1 MEYEINARVKELRE
15 RLNLSQ
21 KAFAQNMG
29 LGRDVISNI
38 ENNRN
43 EVKEYVKEA
52 IYRVY
57 GVRKEWLETNEGEPF
72 YVSPEEDELAAYCAK
87 ISSGKA
93 PLLEKIIIKYMRMDE
108 DKRRIIDEFVESLI
122 DAKK

>member
-1 MEYEINARVKELRE
+1 MIKIEYEINLRVKELRE
-15 RLNLSQ
+15 LLGLSQ

-43 EVKEYVKEA
+43 EVKEYVKVA

-57 GVRKEWLETNEGEPF
+57 NVRREWLENGEGDPL
-72 YVSPEEDELAAYCAK
+72 YVPPEEDELSAYCAK
-87 ISSGKA
+87 ICSGKA
-93 PLLEKIIIKYMRMDE
+93 PLLEKVILKYMRLDAE
-108 DKRRIIDEFVESLI
+108 KRKVIDEFVESFF
-122 DAKK
+122 